1 MRYCNDKIDYRER
14 GYSGLFHAHWRALK
28 KPKSR
33 AMHPWFVEIDPLFG
47 ETQSK
52 SEETNNDCGKEAGMG
67 QPQHSRRIK
76 KGTKTYSIYSSG
88 QKKAGPGRQRKRSL
102 RGLVKPPLI
111 VVQQCKDSADL
122 EDRVEEKGEDKV
134 SRPKL
139 SVMMSEAS
147 KKNSKR
153 KPGPAAVVTKKKSS
167 DMSHIRAKWLLGLS
181 LTMVS
186 WTTAQ

>member
-1 MRYCNDKIDYRER
+1 MEC
-14 GYSGLFHAHWRALK
+14 
-28 KPKSR
+28 SR
-33 AMHPWFVEIDPLFG
+33 NPSPELLHVRPSLVDIKPLFG
-47 ETQSK
+47 ETRSLSGDAQSVFRDK
-52 SEETNNDCGKEAGMG
+52 RRLFADNPSGKEAGMG
-67 QPQHSRRIK
+67 RPQPPRRGK
-76 KGTKTYSIYSSG
+76 KGKKTYSIYSSG

-111 VVQQCKDSADL
+111 VVQQCKDSADM
-122 EDRVEEKGEDKV
+122 EDRVEEKSEDKV

-186 WTTAQ
+186 TAHWQDSNCNFN